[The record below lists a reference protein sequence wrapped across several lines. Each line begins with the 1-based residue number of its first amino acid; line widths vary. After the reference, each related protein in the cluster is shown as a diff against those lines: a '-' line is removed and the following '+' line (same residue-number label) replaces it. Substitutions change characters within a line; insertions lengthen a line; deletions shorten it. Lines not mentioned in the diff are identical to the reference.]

1 MANENIFTTKVRE
14 YAVSRPSYAPKAI
27 DRIVSTMLKE
37 GDSIA
42 DIGSGTGI
50 FLKEFLLRG
59 YEVFCVEPNDAMR
72 LEAEK
77 AYGGNASFHSI
88 SSTAEQTNLPA
99 NSISLVTA
107 ASAFHWFDIHSFYK
121 ECKRILKHNGI
132 VCIVAN
138 ARIYDSFTEKQH
150 QICKQYCP
158 SYVSLTHGVDKVLRK
173 ADAFFKGDFCLERF
187 YYPLHYTKQKFIARS
202 LSSSYAPEKDTDY
215 YKGYI
220 HSLQA
225 LLDDTFPDDGIVI
238 ENETVMLWGKLS

>member
-50 FLKEFLLRG
+50 FSKEFLLRG

-121 ECKRILKHNGI
+121 ESKRILKHNGI

-173 ADAFFKGDFCLERF
+173 ADAFLKGISFWKDFIIHCIIQSRNSLPVVYRLHMPPKKILIITKDIFIHCKRF
-187 YYPLHYTKQKFIARS
+187 WMIRFLMTVS
-202 LSSSYAPEKDTDY
+202 LSK
-215 YKGYI
+215 
-220 HSLQA
+220 
-225 LLDDTFPDDGIVI
+225 
-238 ENETVMLWGKLS
+238 MKL